1 MFVYSWDYFLPAYN
15 CPLKEKIGIDRQLGD
30 NGKWLCGVRSLL
42 QKDNC
47 VVYSFG
53 SNGETTF
60 EQDLLRKTKC
70 DVHVFDPTLSAEVQQ
85 QVSSIRGVTLHNY
98 GLGVTDGVVSKVFL
112 ESCCGQC

>member
-1 MFVYSWDYFLPAYN
+1 MPVYN

-30 NGKWLCGVRSLL
+30 SGKWLCGVRSLL

-53 SNGETTF
+53 FNGEEATF

-70 DVHVFDPTLSAEVQQ
+70 DVHVFDPTLNPEAQQ
-85 QVSSIRGVTLHNY
+85 RVSSIKGVTLHNY
-98 GLGVTDGVVSKVFL
+98 GLGVKDGLVS
-112 ESCCGQC
+112 Q